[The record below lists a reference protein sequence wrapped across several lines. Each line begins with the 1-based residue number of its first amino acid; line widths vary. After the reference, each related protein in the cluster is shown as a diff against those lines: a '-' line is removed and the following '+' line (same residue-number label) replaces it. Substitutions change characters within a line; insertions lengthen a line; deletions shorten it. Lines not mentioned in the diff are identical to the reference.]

1 MNKFKTRHLIGI
13 GLALSLL
20 ALNFLF
26 AFISVPIL
34 VVVYIDYKLS
44 NIRKKENVVEEVPQ
58 EEENIDS
65 IRALVEKVEQ
75 EKQKWIEYRQNVDLR
90 QFKGRNDVTKEEVE
104 DYLWYHK
111 VWEGYQEKWII
122 LDEIMKVCNINED
135 DCKEIMY
142 EHYHHKGNDGSV
154 GGGHWIRNEETKR
167 IIEYERKKNNEKEK
181 EFDKIYD
188 LDKIFD
194 FDSDFK
200 KMLEINKYEN
210 ERKAKESKYWYI
222 NHYEE
227 WLKER
232 GYSKC

>member
-90 QFKGRNDVTKEEVE
+90 
-104 DYLWYHK
+104 
-111 VWEGYQEKWII
+111 
-122 LDEIMKVCNINED
+122 
-135 DCKEIMY
+135 
-142 EHYHHKGNDGSV
+142 
-154 GGGHWIRNEETKR
+154 
-167 IIEYERKKNNEKEK
+167 
-181 EFDKIYD
+181 
-188 LDKIFD
+188 
-194 FDSDFK
+194 
-200 KMLEINKYEN
+200 
-210 ERKAKESKYWYI
+210 
-222 NHYEE
+222 
-227 WLKER
+227 
-232 GYSKC
+232 